1 LGLWSLEE
9 RRNRAD
15 LIEAFKMISGISTPL
30 LKSMELSS
38 INNLRGHN
46 IKLKKNRSHLDV
58 RKFFFS
64 ERLVNRWNSL
74 DPDIVCAKSVNVSK
88 KGLDRMRRQR
98 MGFFEDLVR
107 QTLWLHKFSQTGV
120 ATPGELPGELT
131 LNCKCFQSLLF
142 TLGIFYFV

>member
-1 LGLWSLEE
+1 MPVWSPAYKKDKFLIERVQHRFTRMISELADLQYSDRLVLLGLWSLEE

-30 LKSMELSS
+30 LESMELSS

-46 IKLKKNRSHLDV
+46 MKLKKNRSHLDV

-74 DPDIVCAKSVNVSK
+74 DPDVVCAKSVNVSK

-98 MGFFEDLVR
+98 MGFFED
-107 QTLWLHKFSQTGV
+107 
-120 ATPGELPGELT
+120 
-131 LNCKCFQSLLF
+131 
-142 TLGIFYFV
+142 